1 MDKAAVQINLQSEPL
16 AELLRHPEG
25 PWQDL
30 AVEILGSE
38 MQLQAAGSVEHP
50 LEGRGFDIRY
60 SVRGERIESVLPIF
74 DFVLPLEGAYSL
86 TGHFADLPERRV
98 FDRLQIITGNTDISG
113 DISIYEGKLRPR
125 VVANFQSKQIYL
137 TELLPVS
144 DTEQATGAKPR
155 VIPDYNLPVERF
167 RDIDGEMH
175 FSGDRLRTEAGDLG
189 EISFTATLED
199 GIFRLDPFRVSGWA
213 GARVESTMSIDA
225 SREPPGIDWQWIA
238 RELNYG
244 VLLQQAGLAETVEG
258 TLDVSL
264 RLAGEGRTR
273 HEFLGNADGQ
283 LVIVGEQGRFGSRR
297 LDLWG
302 SSLITTMLSPQWRR
316 EDVTHLNCLVARIN
330 IQDGMAASDDLL
342 VDTRR
347 ITIGAAGTL
356 DLESEELN
364 IVFAPRPKRA
374 TLVGITNPA
383 HLAGTLAEPQV
394 SVTVLPR
401 NRMAAAGS
409 GLLAG
414 LINPAYL
421 LFAFTQT
428 GSGVSNPC
436 QAAVNEALVMK
447 GRADEIDE
455 LPAGPPPAR
464 FSILPGCAR
473 SGQRRE

>member
-1 MDKAAVQINLQSEPL
+1 VDDAAVQINLQSEPL
-16 AELLRHPEG
+16 AEVLGHPDG
-25 PWQDL
+25 PWHEL

-38 MQLQAAGSVEHP
+38 MQLQASGSVAHP

-86 TGHFADLPERRV
+86 IGHFADQPERRV
-98 FDRLQIITGNTDISG
+98 FDKLQIITGNSDISG
-113 DISIYEGKLRPR
+113 DISIYQGKLRPR
-125 VVANFQSKQIYL
+125 VVANFQSRQIYL

-144 DTEQATGAKPR
+144 DTEPAAGAKPR

-175 FSGDRLRTEAGDLG
+175 FSADRLRTEAGDLG
-189 EISFTATLED
+189 EINFTATLKD
-199 GIFRLDPFRVSGWA
+199 GVFRLDPFRVSGWA

-264 RLAGEGRTR
+264 RMAGEGRTR

-383 HLAGTLAEPQV
+383 HLTGTLSEPQV

-447 GRADEIDE
+447 GRAEEIDE

-473 SGQRRE
+473 SAQRRE

>member
-1 MDKAAVQINLQSEPL
+1 
-16 AELLRHPEG
+16 
-25 PWQDL
+25 
-30 AVEILGSE
+30 
-38 MQLQAAGSVEHP
+38 
-50 LEGRGFDIRY
+50 
-60 SVRGERIESVLPIF
+60 
-74 DFVLPLEGAYSL
+74 
-86 TGHFADLPERRV
+86 
-98 FDRLQIITGNTDISG
+98 
-113 DISIYEGKLRPR
+113 
-125 VVANFQSKQIYL
+125 
-137 TELLPVS
+137 
-144 DTEQATGAKPR
+144 
-155 VIPDYNLPVERF
+155 
-167 RDIDGEMH
+167 
-175 FSGDRLRTEAGDLG
+175 
-189 EISFTATLED
+189 
-199 GIFRLDPFRVSGWA
+199 
-213 GARVESTMSIDA
+213 
-225 SREPPGIDWQWIA
+225 
-238 RELNYG
+238 
-244 VLLQQAGLAETVEG
+244 LQQAGLADTVAG

-383 HLAGTLAEPQV
+383 HLTGTLSEPEV
-394 SVTVLPR
+394 SVTVLPG

-436 QAAVNEALVMK
+436 QAAVNDALVMK

-455 LPAGPPPAR
+455 LHSGPPPAR